1 MKQSSYSQTTKF
13 PRILLFCFFLTII
26 PILFFCL
33 KENKIDWVLFL
44 ILFCIVLILNLFSCK
59 IEISNY
65 ELKYNLF
72 PLIFNKTIKWDDVVK
87 VELIRLNALYDFL
100 GWGLRYSIK
109 YGWGYIFEGDYGLFI
124 STKNGRKVVFS
135 IRNIDELSTFLEKN
149 QIDFIK
155 KI

>member
-1 MKQSSYSQTTKF
+1 MKQNTYLQTTKF
-13 PRILLFCFFLTII
+13 SKILLFLLFLTII

-33 KENKIDWVLFL
+33 KENKIDWILFL
-44 ILFCIVLILNLFSCK
+44 ILFFMILIISVFSCK
-59 IEISNY
+59 IAINNC
-65 ELKYNLF
+65 ELRYNLF
-72 PLIFNKTIKWDDVVK
+72 PLILNKTIKWDDVVK
-87 VELIRLNALYDFL
+87 VELIRINALYDFF

-124 STKNGRKVVFS
+124 NTNNGRKIVFS
-135 IRNIDELSTFLEKN
+135 IKNIDELGAFLEKN